1 MATGGQ
7 QHIDGTAES
16 NRGFRKR
23 PGRVRE
29 VAKLIGK
36 IADPMNLLSLNASIK
51 AVHAGESKSGIAV
64 VAEEISKLAD
74 SPENSVR

>member
-29 VAKLIGK
+29 VAKLIGE